1 MHKVLNSNI
10 SITVILIIYL
20 GWIFGVSAVIC
31 VKEIIIQCCTN
42 IIIISLLLD
51 KCVCVNYLTV
61 SIFAFTFLQV

>member
-31 VKEIIIQCCTN
+31 VKEIIIQSCTKI
-42 IIIISLLLD
+42 IIIISLL
-51 KCVCVNYLTV
+51 VT
-61 SIFAFTFLQV
+61 

>member
-31 VKEIIIQCCTN
+31 VKEIIIELYQ
-42 IIIISLLLD
+42 IISILSLL
-51 KCVCVNYLTV
+51 VG
-61 SIFAFTFLQV
+61 